1 MDLNTFIIIIYCLI
15 DDWLQTQPK
24 YRRRGPQPT
33 LTDSELLTIEVV
45 GNFLGYETDKGL
57 YLYFPRHY
65 RQWFPALADIHRTTF
80 VRQSANLWWVKVQ
93 LWRQLLQWLE
103 FEPELFIMDSMP
115 LPVCRFARA
124 NRCKRLQ
131 EVSEYGYDEVARQ
144 TYFGLRVHAR
154 IAWPGV
160 ICDLDLLP
168 ANVHDTEAAELMLQ
182 GVTGVVLAD
191 RNYWKPELQQR
202 LAEKHLQLLAP
213 YKSAKREKKPWPRLL
228 KHKRYRIETVF
239 GQLVHRLKAKAVW
252 ARDAWHLCSRW
263 LRLILAHCF
272 GVLLCQQTGLSPLRF
287 YELVNV

>member
-15 DDWLQTQPK
+15 EDWLQTQPK
-24 YRRRGPQPT
+24 YRQRGPQPT
-33 LTDSELLTIEVV
+33 LSDSELLTIEVV
-45 GNFLGYETDKGL
+45 GSFIGQDTDKGMFL
-57 YLYFPRHY
+57 FFQQHY
-65 RQWFPALADIHRTTF
+65 GHWFPALTTIHRTTF
-80 VRQSANLWWVKVQ
+80 VRQSANLWWIKVN
-93 LWRQLLQWLE
+93 LWRQLLKWLTFDPE
-103 FEPELFIMDSMP
+103 FFIMDSMP

-131 EVSEYGYDEVARQ
+131 EVSAFGHDEVARQ

-202 LAEKHLQLLAP
+202 LSEKHLHLLAP
-213 YKSAKREKKPWPRLL
+213 YKSAKREKEPWPITL
-228 KHKRYRIETVF
+228 KHMRYRIETVF
-239 GQLVHRLKAKAVW
+239 GQLVHRFQAKAVW
-252 ARDAWHLCSRW
+252 ARDEWHLGSRW
-263 LRLILAHCF
+263 LRRILAHCF
-272 GVLLCQQTGLSPLRF
+272 GVLLCQQTGLSSLRF
-287 YELVNV
+287 SELVNV